1 MRALCLIVLAALSA
15 PALGQNAARALR
27 AGPPQIAGAD
37 EVIVRGRTG
46 NRMRV
51 ELERVEDA
59 VYERFNA
66 LNSRDEFDIVCM
78 NEAPVGSHMTVRECL
93 PQFALTAERRAAQDV
108 LRRMQ
113 GDSYAG
119 NSQIHFMRMD
129 QKGAE
134 LAAEMQRLAR
144 EDEQLM
150 RELARLAELKQSV
163 GGRVGK
169 RR

>member
-1 MRALCLIVLAALSA
+1 MRALCLIVLAALGA
-15 PALGQNAARALR
+15 PALGQNAA
-27 AGPPQIAGAD
+27 PVPVPQVSGAD

-46 NRMRV
+46 SRMRV

-78 NEAPVGSHMTVRECL
+78 NDAPLGSRMPVRECL
-93 PQFALTAERRAAQDV
+93 PQFALTADARAAQDV

-113 GDSYAG
+113 GHPVAG
-119 NSQIHFMRMD
+119 NPQIHYMRLD
-129 QKGAE
+129 QKGEE
-134 LAAEMQRLAR
+134 LLAEMQRLAR
-144 EDEQLM
+144 EDEQLL
-150 RELARLAELKQSV
+150 RDLVRLFELRQSV

>member
-1 MRALCLIVLAALSA
+1 MRAVCLIVLVAMGA
-15 PALGQNAARALR
+15 PAWGQNAAPAP
-27 AGPPQIAGAD
+27 APVPQIAGAD

-51 ELERVEDA
+51 EIERVEDA

-78 NEAPVGSHMTVRECL
+78 NDAPLGSRMPVRECL
-93 PQFALTAERRAAQDV
+93 PQFALTAERRVAQDV

-113 GDSYAG
+113 GDAFVS

-134 LAAEMQRLAR
+134 LVAEMQRLAR
-144 EDEQLM
+144 EDEQLL
-150 RELARLAELKQSV
+150 RDLQRLAELRESLD
-163 GGRVGK
+163 GRVGK